1 MALTDDQR
9 REVGE
14 QIELYLNRSLSRILD
29 EAFSRHNQHCGAH
42 SGIVKRFERFKWL
55 LIGLAAGGGAGA
67 GAGLVKLLGSIL

>member
-14 QIELYLNRSLSRILD
+14 QIELYLNRSLPRILD
-29 EAFSRHNQHCGAH
+29 EAFSMHDHNCGAH

-67 GAGLVKLLGSIL
+67 GAGLVKLLGGIL

>member
-14 QIELYLNRSLSRILD
+14 QIELYLNRILPFILR
-29 EAFSRHNQHCGAH
+29 EAFDSHDQHCGAH

-55 LIGLAAGGGAGA
+55 LIGLAAGGGLGA
-67 GAGLVKLLGSIL
+67 GAGLAKLLGSIL